1 MCRRTVKLYGGNA
14 AVYAALATKQQQH
27 PLFDYRVDISRKISE
42 ASFFFQP
49 LVE

>member
-1 MCRRTVKLYGGNA
+1 MCRRTVKLYGG

>member
-1 MCRRTVKLYGGNA
+1 MCRRTVKLYGG
-14 AVYAALATKQQQH
+14 AVYAALATTKQQQH